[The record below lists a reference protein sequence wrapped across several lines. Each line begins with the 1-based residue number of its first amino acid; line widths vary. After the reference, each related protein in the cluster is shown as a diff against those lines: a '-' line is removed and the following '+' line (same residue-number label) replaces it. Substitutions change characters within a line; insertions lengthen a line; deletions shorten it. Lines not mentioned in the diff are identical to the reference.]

1 MPNPRR
7 RILFRL
13 ALLALFLPSCAAL
26 GPKTQGQTES
36 VSWKATDLRLERRPV
51 PSGINQWFYT
61 FNLIVH
67 ESRGTKLTFSE
78 IKTTI
83 YQPGIGPWTGTY
95 QGSWPLAAGD
105 EFRVPLQSTISC
117 PGLATSCMGPN
128 VPIPLWR
135 VTLTGTDGNAR
146 PVKSVIDISLPA
158 DPPVAPAD
166 TSRSVRPIRLR

>member
-7 RILFRL
+7 GILFRL

-26 GPKTQGQTES
+26 GPKTQGQTEA

-105 EFRVPLQSTISC
+105 EFRIPLQSTISC
-117 PGLATSCMGPN
+117 PGNSTSCLGTN

-135 VTLTGTDGNAR
+135 ITLTGSDANAR
-146 PVKSVIDISLPA
+146 PVKTIIDVTLPA
-158 DPPVAPAD
+158 DPPPSASE
-166 TSRSVRPIRLR
+166 TSRSVRPIKLQ